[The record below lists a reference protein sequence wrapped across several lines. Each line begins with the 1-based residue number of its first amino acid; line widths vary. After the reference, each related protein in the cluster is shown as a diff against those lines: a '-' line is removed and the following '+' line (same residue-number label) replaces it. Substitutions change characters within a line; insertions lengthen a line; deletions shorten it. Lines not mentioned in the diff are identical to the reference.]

1 MIRILTFIGGMFG
14 AVSLSQFPEFSQ
26 QYLQRLSG
34 AVDELRAVV
43 VSFDASAA
51 ASGIT
56 REEALAE
63 LDASAFQQ
71 TLSDNLSGQIARYE
85 HLAAS
90 YHSLKRAEPLQRL
103 TQIHRFADTDIA
115 SRTWQ
120 DFRPAVPVTV
130 DGFICA
136 AIGFI
141 AIWLALALVFA
152 AIPRLFRRR
161 RPLAT
166 TP

>member
-1 MIRILTFIGGMFG
+1 MLG

-63 LDASAFQQ
+63 LNASVFQQ
-71 TLSDNLSGQIARYE
+71 NLSDNLSGQITRYE
-85 HLAAS
+85 RLATN
-90 YHSLKRAEPLQRL
+90 YNSLKQAQPLQRL
-103 TQIHRFADTDIA
+103 TQIHRFADADLAT
-115 SRTWQ
+115 RTWQ

-136 AIGFI
+136 AIGFT
-141 AIWLALALVFA
+141 AAWFALALIFA
-152 AIPRLFRRR
+152 ALPRLFRRR
-161 RPLAT
+161 PAA
-166 TP
+166 PSY

>member
-1 MIRILTFIGGMFG
+1 MIRILTFIGGLFG

-43 VSFDASAA
+43 VSFDASASA
-51 ASGIT
+51 AGIT

-63 LDASAFQQ
+63 LNASIFQQ
-71 TLSDNLSGQIARYE
+71 NLSDNLSGQITRYE
-85 HLAAS
+85 RLAAD
-90 YHSLKRAEPLQRL
+90 YNTLKEAAPLQRL
-103 TQIHRFADTDIA
+103 TKIYHFADTNLGR
-115 SRTWQ
+115 RTWN
-120 DFRPAVPVTV
+120 DFRPAVPVTI

-136 AIGFI
+136 AIGFVVV
-141 AIWLALALVFA
+141 WALLSLIFA

-161 RPLAT
+161 RADIAA
-166 TP
+166 